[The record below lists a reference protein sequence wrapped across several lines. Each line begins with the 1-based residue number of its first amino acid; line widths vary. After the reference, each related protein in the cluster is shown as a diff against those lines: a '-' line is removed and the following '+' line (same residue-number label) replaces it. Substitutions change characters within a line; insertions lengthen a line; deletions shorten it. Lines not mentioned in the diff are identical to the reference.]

1 MADALTN
8 EPWKLALRG
17 VAVAR
22 GGRTILDVPRLDV
35 RAGESLAIVGPNG
48 AGKSTLLLQ
57 LALLDRPARGE
68 VLFDGASTRRHELA
82 LRRRMAVVFQ
92 QPLLLDRSV
101 SANVEAGLRMWQRR
115 SAGNVHHDGWR
126 ASASAASSSAPH
138 VRSPAARRSA

>member
-17 VAVAR
+17 VAVDR

-35 RAGESLAIVGPNG
+35 RACESLAIVGPNG

-68 VLFDGASTRRHELA
+68 VLFEGTSARGRELA

-101 SANVEAGLRMWQRR
+101 SANVDAGLRIRGLAPSERR
-115 SAGNVHHDGWR
+115 PR
-126 ASASAASSSAPH
+126 AS
-138 VRSPAARRSA
+138 RRLPPVGA

>member
-17 VAVAR
+17 IAVDR
-22 GGRTILDVPRLDV
+22 VGGRILDVPRLDV

-57 LALLDRPARGE
+57 LALLDRPSHGE
-68 VLFDGASTRRHELA
+68 VLFDGAGVRGRELA

-101 SANVEAGLRMWQRR
+101 FANVEAGLRLRR
-115 SAGNVHHDGWR
+115 LP
-126 ASASAASSSAPH
+126 ASQGS
-138 VRSPAARRSA
+138 